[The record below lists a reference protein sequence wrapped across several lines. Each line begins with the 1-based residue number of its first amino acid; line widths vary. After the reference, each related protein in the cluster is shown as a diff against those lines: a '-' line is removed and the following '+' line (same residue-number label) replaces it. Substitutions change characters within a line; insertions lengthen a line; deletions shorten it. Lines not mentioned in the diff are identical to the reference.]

1 MVQQAIKH
9 STRKAINMKRVKSAI
24 IILAAVVSL
33 VSCEKNTFKQR
44 EVTYPEGKALVKV
57 GLFTA
62 YNVNSP
68 MRVAFNGEYISNE
81 LLYAIPFPGG
91 GFNTGGLSNSD
102 YLVANPGTTKVELFM
117 MNVGLP
123 KPATRVMEANVDMEA
138 NKRYTLFLTDTA
150 SKTSAWLVNVD
161 GPTPDTGTAAAIFA
175 NGIPNLASVDF
186 YKGATETT
194 AALIAGNVKYKEAS
208 QYIKVTAGTDS
219 IFVRKAGE
227 AISVRPFVRRPFTF
241 SNQRLY
247 TVLTRGYDGATG
259 NRITHLSAIVNQ

>member
-1 MVQQAIKH
+1 
-9 STRKAINMKRVKSAI
+9 MKRIKSAI

-33 VSCEKNTFKQR
+33 ASCEKNTFKQR

-68 MRVAFNGEYISNE
+68 MRVAFNGEFISNE
-81 LLYAIPFPGG
+81 LLYPIPFPGG
-91 GFNTGGLSNSD
+91 GFNTGGSSNSD

-123 KPATRVMEANVDMEA
+123 KPQTRIMEANVTMEA

-150 SKTSAWLVNVD
+150 SKTAAWLINVD
-161 GPTPDTGTAAAIFA
+161 GPTPDSGVTRIIFA

-186 YKGATETT
+186 YKGATEGVAT
-194 AALIAGNVKYKEAS
+194 LIAGNVKYQEAT
-208 QYIKVTAGTDS
+208 QYINTTVGTDS
-219 IFVRKAGE
+219 IFVRRAGE
-227 AISVRPFVRRPFTF
+227 ALSVRPFLRRAFTF

-259 NRITHLSAIVNQ
+259 NRIVHLSAIVNQ